1 MGTVN
6 DNSREE
12 EGNASRAPPMATATL
27 ARARKRKKE
36 KRKSMK
42 RPDFVKNN
50 GSEAGN
56 ARSGKD

>member
-1 MGTVN
+1 
-6 DNSREE
+6 
-12 EGNASRAPPMATATL
+12 
-27 ARARKRKKE
+27 
-36 KRKSMK
+36 MK